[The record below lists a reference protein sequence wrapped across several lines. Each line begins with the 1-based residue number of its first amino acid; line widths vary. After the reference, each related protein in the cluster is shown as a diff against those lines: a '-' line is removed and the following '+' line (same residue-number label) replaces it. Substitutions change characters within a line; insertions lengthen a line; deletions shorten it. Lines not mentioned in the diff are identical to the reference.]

1 LTAAVFLCIIKT
13 TITFEE
19 FVQVKTY
26 DDTFREILRSMAD
39 KGWRITEQRKRLASL
54 FAGADGY
61 LSPKDVYEH
70 MKIEYPGVSF
80 DTVYRNLRLLC
91 EMGVLEQFYL
101 SDGLKFRAR
110 CLSRHHHHLI
120 CLGCEKTY
128 TFDFCPM
135 RHLNDLPESFQIKN
149 HRFEIFG
156 YCQNCA
162 PAKREQD
169 NKEREQQMN
178 R

>member
-1 LTAAVFLCIIKT
+1 VSKH
-13 TITFEE
+13 
-19 FVQVKTY
+19 
-26 DDTFREILRSMAD
+26 DHNDTLREILNSMAN

-54 FAGADGY
+54 FAQAEGY

-70 MKIEYPGVSF
+70 MKIKYPGVSF

-110 CLSRHHHHLI
+110 CHTRHHHHLI
-120 CLGCEKTY
+120 CMGCEKTY
-128 TFDFCPM
+128 TFEFCPM
-135 RHLNDLPESFQIKN
+135 KQVTGIPPQFQIMD

-156 YCQNCA
+156 YCPNCLLSKETG
-162 PAKREQD
+162 PANQPPEASS
-169 NKEREQQMN
+169 
-178 R
+178 